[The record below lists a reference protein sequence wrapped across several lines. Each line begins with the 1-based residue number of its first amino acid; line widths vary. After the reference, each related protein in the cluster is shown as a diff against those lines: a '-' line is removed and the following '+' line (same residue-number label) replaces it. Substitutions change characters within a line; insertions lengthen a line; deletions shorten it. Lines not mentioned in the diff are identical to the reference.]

1 MKADSTVPKVSRS
14 GLTAIVS
21 LYFFSMGFTLVTPAM
36 AEFAAAFPGRECS
49 LINSLPTLFIG
60 LAGILLGRA
69 AGRRLPYRELAVTG
83 SALALVGGC
92 LPAVLG
98 DFGLVLVCRAVFG
111 IGLGLLI
118 PMANIL
124 VNGNFT
130 GDRRLAL
137 LGAGSIA
144 MNAGGIL
151 FQTIGGLLAENG
163 WQMTFWGHILYAA
176 ALVLAFF
183 IPRTETAAA
192 PCMHRSPLPRKI
204 PGILALF
211 FIYGMLQFTLMT
223 NTAALFESRNAGGA
237 AVSGL
242 ALSLFT
248 LSGCIGGLIFGILSR
263 RHPKTVFPLL
273 FGLSVIGLIAIAELE
288 SRTGM
293 ILGLMTFGLGFGM
306 IIPAFI
312 MWAGSVS
319 TPEAL
324 PKITAYVT
332 SVLYLGDFVSTF
344 WMNLNTAVFGSSILS
359 NIWAMALFCLI
370 AAVAMTVRNP
380 FAGTDGSSGSG
391 RPAGP
396 PSD

>member
-1 MKADSTVPKVSRS
+1 LKADSTPPNVSRS

-36 AEFAAAFPGRECS
+36 AEFTATFPGRECS

-60 LAGILLGRA
+60 VVGIFLGRA

-92 LPAVLG
+92 LPAILG
-98 DFGLVLVCRAVFG
+98 DFGFILVCRAIFG

-118 PMANIL
+118 PMANVL

-130 GDRRLAL
+130 GGRRLAL

-151 FQTIGGLLAENG
+151 FQTVGGLLAENG

-183 IPRTETAAA
+183 IPRTETAA
-192 PCMHRSPLPRKI
+192 PCIHRSPLPGKI
-204 PGILALF
+204 PGILVLF

-248 LSGCIGGLIFGILSR
+248 LSGCIGGLIFGVLSR

-273 FGLSVIGLIAIAELE
+273 FGLSVLGLISIAELE
-288 SRTGM
+288 SRIGM

-319 TPEAL
+319 TPENL

-344 WMNLNTAVFGSSILS
+344 WMDLNTAVFGSSILS
-359 NIWAMALFCLI
+359 NIRALALFCLI

-391 RPAGP
+391 LPAGP
-396 PSD
+396 PSN

>member
-1 MKADSTVPKVSRS
+1 
-14 GLTAIVS
+14 
-21 LYFFSMGFTLVTPAM
+21 
-36 AEFAAAFPGRECS
+36 
-49 LINSLPTLFIG
+49 
-60 LAGILLGRA
+60 
-69 AGRRLPYRELAVTG
+69 
-83 SALALVGGC
+83 
-92 LPAVLG
+92 
-98 DFGLVLVCRAVFG
+98 
-111 IGLGLLI
+111 
-118 PMANIL
+118 
-124 VNGNFT
+124 
-130 GDRRLAL
+130 
-137 LGAGSIA
+137 
-144 MNAGGIL
+144 
-151 FQTIGGLLAENG
+151 
-163 WQMTFWGHILYAA
+163 
-176 ALVLAFF
+176 
-183 IPRTETAAA
+183 
-192 PCMHRSPLPRKI
+192 
-204 PGILALF
+204 
-211 FIYGMLQFTLMT
+211 
-223 NTAALFESRNAGGA
+223 
-237 AVSGL
+237 
-242 ALSLFT
+242 
-248 LSGCIGGLIFGILSR
+248 
-263 RHPKTVFPLL
+263 VFPLL